1 MPVIFS
7 FGPISANWYSNLV
20 EDMTAVYPGAGD
32 QLAVQA
38 TYGLSDRGYLQ
49 VDDELI
55 RHSSVVDSTHVLVA
69 ERGADGTVAA
79 VHQRGSIIAV
89 TVVPAHINE
98 LRAAILAI
106 LGESE

>member
-1 MPVIFS
+1 MPVFS
-7 FGPISANWYSNLV
+7 FGPVSPNWYSNLIN
-20 EDMTAVYPGAGD
+20 DITTVYPGAGD
-32 QLAVQA
+32 QLALHS
-38 TYGLSDRGYLQ
+38 TYGLSDRTYLQ

-55 RHSSVVDSTHVLVA
+55 RTSAVIDSTHVLVA
-69 ERGADGTVAA
+69 ERGADGTVAGT
-79 VHQRGSIIAV
+79 HQRGSIISV

>member
-1 MPVIFS
+1 MPIFS
-7 FGPISANWYSNLV
+7 FGPVSPNWYSNLIN
-20 EDMTAVYPGAGD
+20 DITTVYPGAGD
-32 QLAVQA
+32 QLALQS
-38 TYGLSDRGYLQ
+38 TYGLSDRTYLQ

-55 RHSSVVDSTHVLVA
+55 RTSAVIDSTHVLVA
-69 ERGADGTVAA
+69 ERGADGTVAGT
-79 VHQRGSIIAV
+79 HQRGSIISV